1 MFKKLLSFALV
12 IVTVLSCAVI
22 FASCG
27 EKDGGKTESKDT
39 LKVGAILVGD
49 ETEGY
54 TLAHMNGIDAA
65 IKAIKEKTGKTVEVV
80 YKKKIGEDEVCAES
94 AEALIAD
101 DCTLIVSNSYGHQD
115 FIKPVADKYPK
126 ISFVAM
132 TGDFA
137 AICGASNMHN
147 AFTNVYESRYV
158 SGVVAGMKLKDMIE
172 KNEILDSNKKDG
184 KIKIG
189 YVGAYPYAEVVSG
202 YTAFFLGIQSIVPEV
217 TMEVVYTDS
226 WFSEA
231 LEGQAAEYLMSQG
244 CVIIGQHADSTGAPS
259 AVQKARE
266 SGKYTNV
273 YSVGYNVDMLTAAKD
288 VALTSA
294 ANNWEVYYEFL
305 FTQML
310 EGKEI
315 PTDWAAGY
323 AQNAVAITALGSACA
338 EGTQA
343 KVDEVVKAIKD
354 GSLKVFDVSKFTVGG
369 KQITEENAKID
380 LSYFVFTNNT
390 PKLVYQGE
398 TKNALVTENGV
409 TYFSESTLRAAP
421 YFAIRID
428 GIVENTDKSFKKD

>member
-12 IVTVLSCAVI
+12 IVMVLSCAVI

-27 EKDGGKTESKDT
+27 KKDDEKAD
-39 LKVGAILVGD
+39 LKVGVILVGD

-65 IKAIKEKTGKTVEVV
+65 IKAIKDKTGKTVQIV
-80 YKKKIGEDEVCAES
+80 YEKKIPESDQCTKSAES
-94 AEALIAD
+94 LIAD
-101 DCTLIVSNSYGHQD
+101 GCTLIVSNSYGHQD
-115 FIKPVADKYPK
+115 FVNGIADKYK
-126 ISFVAM
+126 NVTFVAM

-137 AICGASNMHN
+137 AICGNSNMHN
-147 AFTNVYESRYV
+147 AFTSVYESRYV

-172 KNEILDSNKKDG
+172 KNEILDSNKNADG

-189 YVGAYPYAEVVSG
+189 YVGAFPYAEVVSG

-217 TMEVVYTDS
+217 AMEVVYTDS

-259 AVQKARE
+259 AVQKALDTK
-266 SGKYTNV
+266 KYTNV

-310 EGKEI
+310 EGKEV
-315 PTDWAAGY
+315 PTDWSAGY

-343 KVDEVVKAIKD
+343 KVDEVIAAIKD

-369 KQITEENAKID
+369 EHITEAKVD
-380 LSYFVFTNNT
+380 LSYMDFSGDAPKVVF
-390 PKLVYQGE
+390 QGE
-398 TKNALVTENGV
+398 TKDALVTENGV

-421 YFAIRID
+421 YFTLRID
-428 GIVENTDKSFKKD
+428 GITENTDKKFGDN